1 MSDINISPDH
11 AVANNP
17 LLDFSDTPRYRS
29 IQPAHVT
36 LAIETL
42 LAECRDTVQQVVNDS
57 KAASW
62 ETLVRPLDDAHE
74 RLSRAWGAVSHLH
87 GVDDNPAI
95 REAYNDNLP
104 AITQYW
110 TELGQNLA
118 LFERY
123 KALAA
128 SSGFAAL
135 DPAQRTIINNELRDF
150 KLGGAELPAEK
161 KQRYA
166 AIQEELSALSSKFS
180 ENLLDATN
188 AFSLNITDAAEVA
201 GIPADDL

>member
-1 MSDINISPDH
+1 MATDFGYHVIYLIQQLPETH
-11 AVANNP
+11 
-17 LLDFSDTPRYRS
+17 LDK
-29 IQPAHVT
+29 PAA
-36 LAIETL
+36 LEAL
-42 LAECRDTVQQVVNDS
+42 RG
-57 KAASW
+57 
-62 ETLVRPLDDAHE
+62 PLDDAHE

-135 DPAQRTIINNELRDF
+135 DPAQRTIINNELRDSSSV
-150 KLGGAELPAEK
+150 APNC
-161 KQRYA
+161 RPTRN
-166 AIQEELSALSSKFS
+166 SATPRSRRSCPRCRRNS
-180 ENLLDATN
+180 PRTCWTPPMPSA
-188 AFSLNITDAAEVA
+188 
-201 GIPADDL
+201 